1 MFNSSHHR
9 RAVARSVERSLN
21 QECELH
27 ETIGDGRGGQTWSV
41 AHTGVG
47 CMVAQDNDPEISR
60 ESRREVN
67 RSLYI
72 FLFAK
77 DAPVQEHH
85 RIVLTGR
92 FGNERTFAVSSIGPL
107 AQEDAHLRVRAE
119 EITD

>member
-9 RAVARSVERSLN
+9 QAVARSVERSLN

-27 ETIGDGRGGQTWSV
+27 ETTGDGRGGQTWSA

-47 CMVAQDNDPEISR
+47 CMVAEDNDPKISR

-77 DAPVQEHH
+77 DTPVEERH
-85 RIVLTGR
+85 RIVLTDR
-92 FGNERTFAVSSIGPL
+92 FGKERTFAVANVEPL